1 MNVAA
6 TLVKNEWNG
15 FGLPTEVLASATLIL
30 AVVLVFGVLLRGKN
44 AVFPIPIAWAFFGIY
59 RFLISPEGFN
69 DAYPMLKVV
78 LIVGMAVLLMMSGLQ
93 LYKNHYWV
101 IPKNHQA

>member
-6 TLVKNEWNG
+6 TLVKIEWIG
-15 FGLPTEVLASATLIL
+15 FGLPAEGLASATLIL
-30 AVVLVFGVLLRGKN
+30 AVVLVFGVLKKKKN